1 MLLADLAES
10 FLDLWH
16 HFDGVEACRYDR
28 EGPPP
33 KLVAFDED
41 TTRQHGAAFRAL
53 SAAVEDL
60 DLDRVDEEIDRTILL
75 DLIRVRSRRIEHE
88 QPERWNPL
96 LWSNRLRTVLASRPA
111 DADTV
116 ALIPDWVERALATV
130 AAPPVLHLELACEDV
145 RAAQASLSED
155 AAGVEV
161 DLLVAASQALER
173 FDYVLRHATEP
184 DTGPTAG
191 ALGEDAVLWRI
202 HHDARLELSPG
213 EAERRLGKRQIE
225 LATALEGALR
235 SGEPATDIP
244 DTVGV
249 ATRQASAIR
258 RRLVAPDTVRGWRI
272 FAREALTAGEPAAR
286 LAALGESFVATTLG
300 SLDLAI
306 QTGRTPATRGIAE
319 TAARL
324 PGRIDAL
331 RDVLTWPLEAF
342 AAAAFAAQWID
353 LFRTT
358 GGSALAFADRVG
370 TSGLLHPTLAAWYFS
385 ADGS

>member
-1 MLLADLAES
+1 MPLAELAES

-16 HFDGVEACRYDR
+16 HFDGVEASRYDR

-33 KLVAFDED
+33 RLVAFDED

-60 DLDRVDEEIDRTILL
+60 DLDRIDEEIDRTILL
-75 DLIRVRSRRIEHE
+75 DLIRVRIRRIERE

-116 ALIPDWVERALATV
+116 ALIPDWVERALATL
-130 AAPPVLHLELACEDV
+130 AAPPVLHRELACEDV
-145 RAAQASLSED
+145 RAAKASLSED

-184 DTGPTAG
+184 DTGLTAG
-191 ALGEDAVLWRI
+191 ALGEDAVQWRI
-202 HHDARLELSPG
+202 HHDVRLELSPR
-213 EAERRLGKRQIE
+213 EAARRLEKRQIE
-225 LATALEGALR
+225 LATALEGAPPP
-235 SGEPATDIP
+235 GEPAIDVP
-244 DTVGV
+244 DAVSV
-249 ATRQASAIR
+249 AIRQASSIR
-258 RRLVAPDTVRGWRI
+258 RRLVAPDTVRGWQI
-272 FAREALTAGEPAAR
+272 FSREALAPGDSGAR

-306 QTGRTPATRGIAE
+306 QTGRTPATRGIAD

-342 AAAAFAAQWID
+342 AAAAFAAQWLE
-353 LFRTT
+353 LFRAT
-358 GGSALAFADRVG
+358 GGSPAAFGTRVG
-370 TSGLLHPTLAAWYFS
+370 ASGLLHPTLASWYFS
-385 ADGS
+385 ADES